1 MQAPGPAIP
10 QDRAALYDLNR
21 MGIDTGTILIGARV
35 AVGSCDLAGAKDRSA
50 PGFRQSMSGEVY
62 VECRPGNGNIDLIGT
77 DWQGGSTQISKR
89 NTWRVI
95 HDLVKRCQVCMRDE
109 QFV

>member
-1 MQAPGPAIP
+1 
-10 QDRAALYDLNR
+10 
-21 MGIDTGTILIGARV
+21 
-35 AVGSCDLAGAKDRSA
+35 
-50 PGFRQSMSGEVY
+50 MSGEVY